1 MSLDTNT
8 DILKFDS
15 RGKGETIQIMT
26 EGEMIVPD
34 INPDIYQILKTEEDV
49 IIDRVRAEQGRI
61 NFAGRICCNVLYYGR
76 KTQYPLSSMKS
87 ELTFDDYIMSEDI
100 TEESDVDVSAELV
113 HTDYRMV
120 NDRKI
125 ELLRL

>member
-76 KTQYPLSSMKS
+76 KTP
-87 ELTFDDYIMSEDI
+87 
-100 TEESDVDVSAELV
+100 
-113 HTDYRMV
+113 
-120 NDRKI
+120 
-125 ELLRL
+125 

>member
-49 IIDRVRAEQGRI
+49 IIDRVRAEQDGY
-61 NFAGRICCNVLYYGR
+61 AVMCC
-76 KTQYPLSSMKS
+76 
-87 ELTFDDYIMSEDI
+87 I
-100 TEESDVDVSAELV
+100 TEEKHSI
-113 HTDYRMV
+113 R
-120 NDRKI
+120 
-125 ELLRL
+125 